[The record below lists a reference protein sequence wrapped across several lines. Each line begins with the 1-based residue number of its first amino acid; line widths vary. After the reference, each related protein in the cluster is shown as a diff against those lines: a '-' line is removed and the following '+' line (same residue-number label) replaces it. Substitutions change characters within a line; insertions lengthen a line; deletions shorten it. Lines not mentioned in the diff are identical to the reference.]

1 MTSNVTQSD
10 AIAIAGAPEIPGL
23 TFRHFRGE
31 SDFPKMVAVIDASS
45 KADTIER
52 VASVEEVTATYA
64 HLTNCDPA
72 TDMIFAEIDGEVI
85 GYTRVTHWQ
94 EDATKIRIYLSF
106 GFLKPQWRH
115 KGIGTTMLKHNQQR
129 LREIAAKHP
138 DEDEKFFQGWTTES
152 EVGATQLLLKDGY
165 KPITYGAMMVRPDL
179 ENIPDAPLPA
189 GLEVRPVEESHYR
202 EIWEAEHEAFRD
214 HYGYSS
220 EVGTFEEF
228 LADPDN
234 RNPELWKIAWDRD
247 RVVGQVRSFINAE
260 ENAEFN
266 QKRGW
271 TESISV
277 RREWRRKGVARALL
291 CMSLQVL
298 KDQGMTDAALG
309 VHTEN
314 PNGAFQ
320 LYQSV
325 GFRVHRMSTEYR
337 KPME

>member
-10 AIAIAGAPEIPGL
+10 AIEIADAPQIPGL

-31 SDFPKMVAVIDASS
+31 SDFPKMVAVIDVSS
-45 KADTIER
+45 KADHIER
-52 VASVEEVTATYA
+52 VATVEEVSAQYA
-64 HLTNCDPA
+64 VLTNCDPA
-72 TDMIFAEIDGEVI
+72 TDMIFAEMNGEVI
-85 GYTRVTHWQ
+85 GYGRVTHWQ
-94 EDATKIRIYLSF
+94 EDATKLRIYLSF
-106 GFLKPQWRH
+106 GFLMPAWRR
-115 KGIGTTMLKHNQQR
+115 KGIGTAMLKHNQQR
-129 LREIAAKHP
+129 LREIAAEHP
-138 DEDEKFFQGWTTES
+138 DDGEKFFQGWADEPQ
-152 EVGATQLLLKDGY
+152 VGANKLLLADGY
-165 KPITYGAMMVRPDL
+165 KTVTYGAMMVRPDL
-179 ENIPDAPLPA
+179 ENIPDVALPE
-189 GLEVRPVEESHYR
+189 GLELRPAREEDFR
-202 EIWEAEHEAFRD
+202 AIWEADHEAFRD

-220 EVGTFEEF
+220 ENNTFEEF
-228 LADPDN
+228 LISPDN
-234 RNPELWKIAWDRD
+234 RNPELWKIAWDGD
-247 RVVGQVRSFINAE
+247 RVAGQVRSFINEE

-298 KDQGMTDAALG
+298 REQGMTDAALG

-320 LYQSV
+320 LYESV

-337 KPME
+337 KPMD